1 MTPSQ
6 LPWSLRTQQTAAA
19 FYRAGYPVEEIADA
33 IAITPAECRA
43 LVEAMRRAGWLLRR
57 PRGAHE
63 AVQVDNELLR
73 AGYLRRRAEAR
84 RADERLSLSELARAA
99 GLVVAGRE
107 PDPTYIGR
115 LLGLTPMPDGSLRTN
130 IPLSAALALGE
141 ALGFDAHEIEARE
154 VRPRAPR
161 FIACTQ
167 GPPLLL
173 AA

>member
-1 MTPSQ
+1 MSPSQ

-19 FYRAGYPVEEIADA
+19 YYRAGYPVEEIADA
-33 IAITPAECRA
+33 IGLAPSECRE
-43 LVEAMRRAGWLLRR
+43 LLEAMRHAGWLLRR

-63 AVQVDNELLR
+63 AVQVDNAVLR

-84 RADERLSLSELARAA
+84 RAEERLSLSELARTA
-99 GLVVAGRE
+99 GLVVSGRE

-115 LLGLTPMPDGSLRTN
+115 LLGITPMPDGCIRTR
-130 IPLSAALALGE
+130 IPLRAALALGE

-154 VRPRAPR
+154 VRPRPPR
-161 FIACTQ
+161 FIACPQ
-167 GPPLLL
+167 GPPVLL

>member
-19 FYRAGYPVEEIADA
+19 YYRAGYPVEEIADA
-33 IAITPAECRA
+33 IGLAPAECRE
-43 LVEAMRRAGWLLRR
+43 LLEAMRRAGWLLRR

-63 AVQVDNELLR
+63 AVQVDNALLR
-73 AGYLRRRAEAR
+73 TGYLRRRAEAR
-84 RADERLSLSELARAA
+84 RGNAPLSLSELARAA

-115 LLGLTPMPDGSLRTN
+115 LLGLTPMPDGSLRTR

-154 VRPRAPR
+154 VRPRPPR

>member
-19 FYRAGYPVEEIADA
+19 FYRAGYPIEEIADA
-33 IAITPAECRA
+33 IGLAPAECRE
-43 LVEAMRRAGWLLRR
+43 LVSSMRRAGWLLRR

-63 AVQVDNELLR
+63 AVQVDNALLR
-73 AGYLRRRAEAR
+73 AGYLRRRSEAR

-99 GLVVAGRE
+99 GLVVCGRE

-115 LLGLTPMPDGSLRTN
+115 LLGVTPMPDGSIRTR

-141 ALGFDAHEIEARE
+141 ALGFDAHEIEANE
-154 VRPRAPR
+154 VRPHPPR

>member
-19 FYRAGYPVEEIADA
+19 FYRAGYPIEEIADA
-33 IAITPAECRA
+33 IGIAPAECRE
-43 LVEAMRRAGWLLRR
+43 LVERDAPRRVAAAPSPRR
-57 PRGAHE
+57 PRG
-63 AVQVDNELLR
+63 R
-73 AGYLRRRAEAR
+73 AGRQRAPARRLPAPPRRGTPRRRAAEPVRARAR
-84 RADERLSLSELARAA
+84 RRPRRR
-99 GLVVAGRE
+99 GRE

-115 LLGLTPMPDGSLRTN
+115 LLGITPMPDGSIRVR

-154 VRPRAPR
+154 VRPRPPR
-161 FIACTQ
+161 FLACTQ
-167 GPPLLL
+167 GPPVLL

>member
-33 IAITPAECRA
+33 IGMTAAECRE

-57 PRGAHE
+57 PRGVHE
-63 AVQVDNELLR
+63 AVQVDNAILR
-73 AGYLRRRAEAR
+73 TGYLRRRAEAR
-84 RADERLSLSELARAA
+84 RGNAPLSLSELARAA
-99 GLVVAGRE
+99 GLVVPGRE

-115 LLGLTPMPDGSLRTN
+115 LLGITPMPDGTTRTR
-130 IPLSAALALGE
+130 IPLTAALALGE
-141 ALGFDAHEIEARE
+141 ALGFDPREIEARE
-154 VRPRAPR
+154 VRPRPPR
-161 FIACTQ
+161 FVACTQ
-167 GPPLLL
+167 GPPVLL

>member
-1 MTPSQ
+1 MSPSQ

-19 FYRAGYPVEEIADA
+19 FYRAGYPIEEIADA
-33 IAITPAECRA
+33 IVITPAECRA
-43 LVEAMRRAGWLLRR
+43 LVDAMRRAGWLLRR
-57 PRGAHE
+57 PRGVHE
-63 AVQVDNELLR
+63 AVQVDNALLR

-84 RADERLSLSELARAA
+84 RGNAALSLSELARAA
-99 GLVVAGRE
+99 GLVVSGRE

-115 LLGLTPMPDGSLRTN
+115 LLGITPMPDGTIRVR

-154 VRPRAPR
+154 VRPRPARFLAPE
-161 FIACTQ
+161 Q
-167 GPPLLL
+167 GPPVLL

>member
-19 FYRAGYPVEEIADA
+19 FYRAGYPIEEIADA
-33 IAITPAECRA
+33 IGITPDQCRE
-43 LVEAMRRAGWLLRR
+43 LVEAMRRAGWVLRR

-63 AVQVDNELLR
+63 AVQVDNALLR
-73 AGYLRRRAEAR
+73 GGYLRRRAEAR
-84 RADERLSLSELARAA
+84 RAEDRLSLSELARAA
-99 GLVVAGRE
+99 GLVVCGRD

-115 LLGLTPMPDGSLRTN
+115 LLGITPMPDGSVRTR

-141 ALGFDAHEIEARE
+141 ALGFDPREIEARE
-154 VRPRAPR
+154 IRPRPPR

>member
-1 MTPSQ
+1 
-6 LPWSLRTQQTAAA
+6 
-19 FYRAGYPVEEIADA
+19 
-33 IAITPAECRA
+33 
-43 LVEAMRRAGWLLRR
+43 MRRAGWLLRR

-63 AVQVDNELLR
+63 AVQVDNGLLR

-99 GLVVAGRE
+99 GLVVPGRE

-115 LLGLTPMPDGSLRTN
+115 LLGITPMPDGSLRSR

-154 VRPRAPR
+154 VRPRPPR
-161 FIACTQ
+161 FIACPQ

>member
-33 IAITPAECRA
+33 IGLAPTECRE
-43 LVEAMRRAGWLLRR
+43 LVSSMRRAGWLLRR
-57 PRGAHE
+57 PRGVHE
-63 AVQVDNELLR
+63 AVQVDNALLR
-73 AGYLRRRAEAR
+73 TGYLRRRAEAR
-84 RADERLSLSELARAA
+84 RGNAPLSLSELARAA
-99 GLVVAGRE
+99 GLVVCGRE

-115 LLGLTPMPDGSLRTN
+115 LLGITPMPDGTIRTR

-141 ALGFDAHEIEARE
+141 ALGFDAREIEAGE
-154 VRPRAPR
+154 VRPRPARFVAPE
-161 FIACTQ
+161 Q
-167 GPPLLL
+167 GPPVLL

>member
-19 FYRAGYPVEEIADA
+19 FYRAGYPIEEIADA
-33 IAITPAECRA
+33 IGIAPAECRE
-43 LVEAMRRAGWLLRR
+43 LVEAMRHAGWLLRR

-63 AVQVDNELLR
+63 AVQVDNALLR

-84 RADERLSLSELARAA
+84 RADGRLSLSELARAA

-115 LLGLTPMPDGSLRTN
+115 LLGLTPMPDGSLRTR

-141 ALGFDAHEIEARE
+141 ALGFDAREIEARE
-154 VRPRAPR
+154 VRPRPPR

>member
-19 FYRAGYPVEEIADA
+19 FYRAGYPIEEIADA
-33 IAITPAECRA
+33 IGLAPTECRE
-43 LVEAMRRAGWLLRR
+43 LVHAMRRAGWLLRR

-63 AVQVDNELLR
+63 AVQVDNALLR

-99 GLVVAGRE
+99 GLVVPGRE

-115 LLGLTPMPDGSLRTN
+115 LLGITPMPDGTTRTR
-130 IPLSAALALGE
+130 IPLTAALALGE
-141 ALGFDAHEIEARE
+141 ALGFDPREIEARE
-154 VRPRAPR
+154 VHPRPPR
-161 FIACTQ
+161 FVACPQ
-167 GPPLLL
+167 GPPVLL

>member
-33 IAITPAECRA
+33 IGLAPAECRE

-63 AVQVDNELLR
+63 AVQVDNALLR

-84 RADERLSLSELARAA
+84 RADKRLSLSELARAA
-99 GLVVAGRE
+99 GLVVPRRE

-115 LLGLTPMPDGSLRTN
+115 LLGLTPMPDGSIRTR

-154 VRPRAPR
+154 VRPRPPR
-161 FIACTQ
+161 FIACPQ
-167 GPPLLL
+167 GPSVLL